1 MPKKILTSILPELQQ
16 TTILTRIYDF
26 FKIIVTPPKPG
37 NKNNKN
43 KETNENIEINEI
55 KEKDLEQPLIR
66 KVDSFELIKFS
77 DCFVKSI
84 PFHCFFICILER
96 KIY

>member
-26 FKIIVTPPKPG
+26 FKIIITPPKPG
-37 NKNNKN
+37 NKNP
-43 KETNENIEINEI
+43 EINENIEN

-77 DCFVKSI
+77 N
-84 PFHCFFICILER
+84 
-96 KIY
+96 